1 MFVNAQ
7 TTTATFEDDSFLSG
21 SDLVIG
27 SLATGAIVAN
37 PDGAGKVLQV
47 TYGDPSGWD
56 NHVGFEVP
64 VGTAKITGGTV
75 TFKFKSDHGAD
86 AGTKGHML
94 KLEGGSNGNIEKGF
108 AVAGD
113 NTWETISVDMS
124 DCSVGNPNGGNCS
137 GQGNS
142 PLGLLKFLIFHWGG
156 GADVPSSN
164 TFYIDD
170 VTWTD
175 GALNAYDAQQTHWE
189 TIVSVGTTWK
199 YIVPNTQPSDSWKN
213 QSFDT
218 SSWLEGPSGI
228 GYGDGDDATVIQQSI
243 SVYMRKEFQVVD
255 TSQIKRTLLDIDY
268 DDAFVAYLNGVEIGR
283 NLLSGSTINFND
295 LAEGLHEAMLF
306 QGNSPDRVFLDKSLL
321 QNGTN
326 TLAVQVHNQSAD
338 SSDMSALPVL
348 SVEVFGNEQI
358 YNETP
363 VWFQEPT
370 PEPVEINFVS
380 SNLPI
385 VMLDTNG
392 EEIPNEPKIS
402 ASIKIIKR
410 PNNERNY
417 VTDQNNNNFVDYEG
431 PIQIEVRGSSSSL
444 FSKKQYALTTYDD
457 AGEKD
462 NVKLLGMPKEN
473 DWILSGLAFD
483 TTFVRDFVSYKLSN
497 SIGQYASRAE
507 YCELLLNGE
516 YKGIYMLLE
525 KLKADDSRI
534 DIKKVDEDDNTLP
547 NITGGYITKADKI
560 EGEEVQAW
568 QMPNYAG
575 WETKYAHEH
584 PKPDEVTTDQ
594 HDYIQGV
601 FFDLDQK
608 SLDANISLSE
618 GYPSIIDIPSF
629 LDFILINELASNPD
643 AYQFS
648 TFFHKDRR
656 GKLRAGPIWDLN
668 LSYGNDLFFWGFN
681 RSKYNVWQFMD
692 GNVGSKFWQNLFN
705 EPLFKC
711 YLAQRWN
718 ELTATGQP
726 LSENKVHELIDQT
739 VSLISEAVD
748 RQELQWDFDIDFTIR
763 VNAMKTFVTQRIAWL
778 SSELSD
784 TSLCEQITT
793 PPLVISKIHY
803 HPPQSDDGDYEFIE
817 ITNNSNNTVNTTGI
831 YFGGIGLSY
840 QFPPGSSIGPNES
853 VLLANNADVFLSF
866 YGLTPYDEFSRKLS
880 NSSQEIRLLD
890 GFGNLI
896 DSVTYLD
903 ESPWPEVA
911 DGEGYYLQLI
921 DLDYDNSLAE
931 NWIASSSSQDLLSF
945 GSADGLPISI
955 YPNSTRDFLYLSS
968 ANGSEIK
975 SIEILNLSGQMVITK
990 SLIKNQ
996 KSLNISELSAGI
1008 YFIKV
1013 NLTNQIIIKKIIK
1026 K

>member
-1 MFVNAQ
+1 MSLIRYSRFLSCSAFFFLFSVNAQ
-7 TTTATFEDDSFLSG
+7 E
-21 SDLVIG
+21 
-27 SLATGAIVAN
+27 
-37 PDGAGKVLQV
+37 
-47 TYGDPSGWD
+47 
-56 NHVGFEVP
+56 
-64 VGTAKITGGTV
+64 
-75 TFKFKSDHGAD
+75 
-86 AGTKGHML
+86 
-94 KLEGGSNGNIEKGF
+94 
-108 AVAGD
+108 
-113 NTWETISVDMS
+113 
-124 DCSVGNPNGGNCS
+124 
-137 GQGNS
+137 
-142 PLGLLKFLIFHWGG
+142 
-156 GADVPSSN
+156 
-164 TFYIDD
+164 
-170 VTWTD
+170 
-175 GALNAYDAQQTHWE
+175 THWE
-189 TIVSVGTTWK
+189 TIVSAGTTWK

-228 GYGDGDDATVIQQSI
+228 GYGDDDDATQIPQSI
-243 SVYMRKEFQVVD
+243 SVYMRKEFQVLD
-255 TSQIKRTLLDIDY
+255 TSQIKRILLDIDY
-268 DDAFVAYLNGVEIGR
+268 DDGFAAYLNGVEIGR
-283 NLLSGSTINFND
+283 NLLSGNPINFND
-295 LAEGLHEAMLF
+295 LAEGHHEAMLY
-306 QGNSPDRVFLDKSLL
+306 QGNSPERFFFVKSLL

-338 SSDMSALPVL
+338 SSDLSASPVL
-348 SVEVFGNEQI
+348 SVEVFGNEKI
-358 YNETP
+358 YNDTP

-370 PEPVEINFVS
+370 PESIEINFTS

-385 VMLDTNG
+385 LMLDTSG
-392 EEIPNEPKIS
+392 EEIPSEPKIP

-410 PNNERNY
+410 PNDQRNY
-417 VTDQNNNNFVDYEG
+417 VTDQNNSDYIDYEG

-547 NITGGYITKADKI
+547 KITGGYITKADKI
-560 EGEEVQAW
+560 EGEEVEAW
-568 QMPNYAG
+568 QMQNYAG

-594 HDYIQGV
+594 HDYIQAV

-608 SLDANISLSE
+608 SLDANVSLSD

-629 LDFILINELASNPD
+629 VDFILINELASNPD

-668 LSYGNDLFFWGFN
+668 LSFGNDLFFWGFD

-705 EPLFKC
+705 EPNFKC
-711 YLAQRWN
+711 YLARRWN
-718 ELTATGQP
+718 QLTATGQP
-726 LSENKVHELIDQT
+726 LSENKIFELIDQT
-739 VSLISEAVD
+739 VSLITEAVG
-748 RQELQWDFDIDFTIR
+748 RQELQWNFDIDFTSRI
-763 VNAMKTFVTQRIAWL
+763 NTMKSFVTQRIAWL
-778 SSELSD
+778 STELSD
-784 TSLCEQITT
+784 TSLCDQITT
-793 PPLVISKIHY
+793 PPLVISRIHY

-817 ITNNSNNTVNTTGI
+817 ITNNSGNTVNTTGI
-831 YFGGIGLSY
+831 YFGGLGLSY
-840 QFPPGSSIGPNES
+840 QFPPGSSIGPNQS

-866 YGLTPYDEFSRKLS
+866 FGKTPFDEYSRKLS
-880 NSSQEIRLLD
+880 NNSQEIRLLD

-896 DSVTYLD
+896 DSVTYRD
-903 ESPWPEVA
+903 EAPWPVEA
-911 DGEGYYLQLI
+911 DGAGAHLVLNNLGADNSQALSWTKSFDYNNLSIIDSNESQLFVYPNPFTKYLYISLTNGQQIEKLNVYSLEGRLISSFNSSKNRDVFVMNNLSQGTYLVEVVSGSKSYIKQLI
-921 DLDYDNSLAE
+921 
-931 NWIASSSSQDLLSF
+931 
-945 GSADGLPISI
+945 
-955 YPNSTRDFLYLSS
+955 R
-968 ANGSEIK
+968 K
-975 SIEILNLSGQMVITK
+975 
-990 SLIKNQ
+990 
-996 KSLNISELSAGI
+996 
-1008 YFIKV
+1008 
-1013 NLTNQIIIKKIIK
+1013 
-1026 K
+1026 

>member
-1 MFVNAQ
+1 MSLIRYSRFLSCSAFFFLFSVNAQ
-7 TTTATFEDDSFLSG
+7 E
-21 SDLVIG
+21 
-27 SLATGAIVAN
+27 
-37 PDGAGKVLQV
+37 
-47 TYGDPSGWD
+47 
-56 NHVGFEVP
+56 
-64 VGTAKITGGTV
+64 
-75 TFKFKSDHGAD
+75 
-86 AGTKGHML
+86 
-94 KLEGGSNGNIEKGF
+94 
-108 AVAGD
+108 
-113 NTWETISVDMS
+113 
-124 DCSVGNPNGGNCS
+124 
-137 GQGNS
+137 
-142 PLGLLKFLIFHWGG
+142 
-156 GADVPSSN
+156 
-164 TFYIDD
+164 
-170 VTWTD
+170 
-175 GALNAYDAQQTHWE
+175 THWE
-189 TIVSVGTTWK
+189 TIVSAGTTWK

-228 GYGDGDDATVIQQSI
+228 GYGDDDDATQIPQSI
-243 SVYMRKEFQVVD
+243 SVYMRKEFQVLD
-255 TSQIKRTLLDIDY
+255 TSQIKRILLDIDY
-268 DDAFVAYLNGVEIGR
+268 DDGFAAYLNGVEIGR
-283 NLLSGSTINFND
+283 NLLSGNPINFND
-295 LAEGLHEAMLF
+295 LAEGHHEAMLY
-306 QGNSPDRVFLDKSLL
+306 QGNSPERLFLVKSLL

-348 SVEVFGNEQI
+348 YVEVFGNEKI
-358 YNETP
+358 YNDTP

-370 PEPVEINFVS
+370 PESIEINFTS

-385 VMLDTNG
+385 LMLDTSG
-392 EEIPNEPKIS
+392 EEIPSEPKIP

-410 PNNERNY
+410 PNDQRNY
-417 VTDQNNNNFVDYEG
+417 ITDQNNSDYIDYEG

-547 NITGGYITKADKI
+547 KITGGYITKADKI
-560 EGEEVQAW
+560 EGEEVEAW
-568 QMPNYAG
+568 QMQNYAG

-594 HDYIQGV
+594 HDYIQAV

-608 SLDANISLSE
+608 SLDANVSLSD

-629 LDFILINELASNPD
+629 VDFILINELASNPD

-668 LSYGNDLFFWGFN
+668 LSFGNDLFFWGFD

-705 EPLFKC
+705 EPNFKC
-711 YLAQRWN
+711 YLARRWN
-718 ELTATGQP
+718 QLTATGQP
-726 LSENKVHELIDQT
+726 LSENKIFELIDQT
-739 VSLISEAVD
+739 VSLITEAVD
-748 RQELQWDFDIDFTIR
+748 RQELQWNFDIDFTSRI
-763 VNAMKTFVTQRIAWL
+763 NTMKSFVTQRIDWL
-778 SSELSD
+778 STELSD
-784 TSLCEQITT
+784 TSLCDQITT
-793 PPLVISKIHY
+793 PPLVISRIHY

-817 ITNNSNNTVNTTGI
+817 ITNNSGNTVNTTGI
-831 YFGGIGLSY
+831 YFGGLGLSY
-840 QFPPGSSIGPNES
+840 QFPPGSSIGPNQS

-866 YGLTPYDEFSRKLS
+866 FGKTPFDEYSRKLS
-880 NSSQEIRLLD
+880 NNSQEIRLLD

-896 DSVTYLD
+896 DSVTYRD
-903 ESPWPEVA
+903 EAPWPVEA
-911 DGEGYYLQLI
+911 DGAGAHLVLNNLGADNSQALSWTKSFDYNNLSIIDSNESQLFVYPNPFTKYLYISLTNGQQIEKLNVYSLEGRLISSFNSSKNRDVFVMNNLSQGTYLVEVVSGSKSYIKQLI
-921 DLDYDNSLAE
+921 
-931 NWIASSSSQDLLSF
+931 
-945 GSADGLPISI
+945 
-955 YPNSTRDFLYLSS
+955 R
-968 ANGSEIK
+968 K
-975 SIEILNLSGQMVITK
+975 
-990 SLIKNQ
+990 
-996 KSLNISELSAGI
+996 
-1008 YFIKV
+1008 
-1013 NLTNQIIIKKIIK
+1013 
-1026 K
+1026 

>member
-1 MFVNAQ
+1 MSLIRYSRFLSCSAFFFLFSVNAQ
-7 TTTATFEDDSFLSG
+7 E
-21 SDLVIG
+21 
-27 SLATGAIVAN
+27 
-37 PDGAGKVLQV
+37 
-47 TYGDPSGWD
+47 
-56 NHVGFEVP
+56 
-64 VGTAKITGGTV
+64 
-75 TFKFKSDHGAD
+75 
-86 AGTKGHML
+86 
-94 KLEGGSNGNIEKGF
+94 
-108 AVAGD
+108 
-113 NTWETISVDMS
+113 
-124 DCSVGNPNGGNCS
+124 
-137 GQGNS
+137 
-142 PLGLLKFLIFHWGG
+142 
-156 GADVPSSN
+156 
-164 TFYIDD
+164 
-170 VTWTD
+170 
-175 GALNAYDAQQTHWE
+175 THWE
-189 TIVSVGTTWK
+189 TIVSAGTTWK

-228 GYGDGDDATVIQQSI
+228 GYGDDDDATQIPQSI
-243 SVYMRKEFQVVD
+243 SVYMRKEFQVLD
-255 TSQIKRTLLDIDY
+255 TSQIKRILLDIDY
-268 DDAFVAYLNGVEIGR
+268 DDGFAAYLNGVEIGR
-283 NLLSGSTINFND
+283 NLLSGNPINFND
-295 LAEGLHEAMLF
+295 LAEGHHEAMLY
-306 QGNSPDRVFLDKSLL
+306 QGNSPERFFFVKSLL

-348 SVEVFGNEQI
+348 YVEVFGNEKI
-358 YNETP
+358 YNDTP

-370 PEPVEINFVS
+370 PESIEINFTS

-385 VMLDTNG
+385 LMLDTSG
-392 EEIPNEPKIS
+392 EEIPSEPKIP

-410 PNNERNY
+410 PNDQRNY
-417 VTDQNNNNFVDYEG
+417 ITDQNNSDYIDYEG

-547 NITGGYITKADKI
+547 KITGGYITKADKI
-560 EGEEVQAW
+560 EGEEVEAW
-568 QMPNYAG
+568 QMQNYAG

-594 HDYIQGV
+594 HDYIQAV

-608 SLDANISLSE
+608 SLDANVSLSD

-629 LDFILINELASNPD
+629 VDFILINELASNPD

-668 LSYGNDLFFWGFN
+668 LSFGNDLFFWGFD

-705 EPLFKC
+705 EPNFKC
-711 YLAQRWN
+711 YLARRWN
-718 ELTATGQP
+718 QLTATGQP
-726 LSENKVHELIDQT
+726 LSENKIFELIDQT
-739 VSLISEAVD
+739 VSLITEAVD
-748 RQELQWDFDIDFTIR
+748 RQELQWNFDIDFTSRI
-763 VNAMKTFVTQRIAWL
+763 NTMKSFVTQRIAWL
-778 SSELSD
+778 STELSD
-784 TSLCEQITT
+784 TSLCDQITT
-793 PPLVISKIHY
+793 PPLVISRIHY

-817 ITNNSNNTVNTTGI
+817 ITNNSGNTVNTTGI
-831 YFGGIGLSY
+831 YFGGLGLSY
-840 QFPPGSSIGPNES
+840 QFPPGSSIGPNQS

-866 YGLTPYDEFSRKLS
+866 FGKTPFDEYSRKLS
-880 NSSQEIRLLD
+880 NNSQEIRLLD

-896 DSVTYLD
+896 DSVTYRD
-903 ESPWPEVA
+903 EAPWPVEA
-911 DGEGYYLQLI
+911 DGAGAHLVLNNLGADNSQALSWTKSFDYNNLSIIDSNESQLFVYPNPFTKYLYISLTNGQQIEKLNVYSLEGRLISSFNSSKNRDVFVMNNLSQGTYLVEVVSGSKSYIKQLI
-921 DLDYDNSLAE
+921 
-931 NWIASSSSQDLLSF
+931 
-945 GSADGLPISI
+945 
-955 YPNSTRDFLYLSS
+955 R
-968 ANGSEIK
+968 K
-975 SIEILNLSGQMVITK
+975 
-990 SLIKNQ
+990 
-996 KSLNISELSAGI
+996 
-1008 YFIKV
+1008 
-1013 NLTNQIIIKKIIK
+1013 
-1026 K
+1026 

>member
-1 MFVNAQ
+1 MSLIRYSRFLSCSAFFFLFSVNAQ
-7 TTTATFEDDSFLSG
+7 E
-21 SDLVIG
+21 
-27 SLATGAIVAN
+27 
-37 PDGAGKVLQV
+37 
-47 TYGDPSGWD
+47 
-56 NHVGFEVP
+56 
-64 VGTAKITGGTV
+64 
-75 TFKFKSDHGAD
+75 
-86 AGTKGHML
+86 
-94 KLEGGSNGNIEKGF
+94 
-108 AVAGD
+108 
-113 NTWETISVDMS
+113 
-124 DCSVGNPNGGNCS
+124 
-137 GQGNS
+137 
-142 PLGLLKFLIFHWGG
+142 
-156 GADVPSSN
+156 
-164 TFYIDD
+164 
-170 VTWTD
+170 
-175 GALNAYDAQQTHWE
+175 THWE
-189 TIVSVGTTWK
+189 TIVSAGTTWK

-228 GYGDGDDATVIQQSI
+228 GYGDDDDATQIPQSI
-243 SVYMRKEFQVVD
+243 SVYMRKEFQVLD
-255 TSQIKRTLLDIDY
+255 TSQIKRILLDIDY
-268 DDAFVAYLNGVEIGR
+268 DDGFAAYLNGVEIGR
-283 NLLSGSTINFND
+283 NLLSGNPINFND
-295 LAEGLHEAMLF
+295 LAEGHHEAMLY
-306 QGNSPDRVFLDKSLL
+306 QGNSPERFFFVKSLL

-338 SSDMSALPVL
+338 SSDLSASPVL
-348 SVEVFGNEQI
+348 SVEVFGNEKI
-358 YNETP
+358 YNDTP

-370 PEPVEINFVS
+370 PESIEINFTS

-385 VMLDTNG
+385 LMLDTSG
-392 EEIPNEPKIS
+392 EEIPSEPKIP

-410 PNNERNY
+410 PNDQRNY
-417 VTDQNNNNFVDYEG
+417 VTDQNNSDYIDYEG

-547 NITGGYITKADKI
+547 KITGGYITKADKI
-560 EGEEVQAW
+560 EGEEVEAW
-568 QMPNYAG
+568 QMQNYAG

-594 HDYIQGV
+594 HDYIQAV

-608 SLDANISLSE
+608 SLDANVSLSD

-629 LDFILINELASNPD
+629 VDFILINELASNPD

-668 LSYGNDLFFWGFN
+668 LSFGNDLFFWGFD

-705 EPLFKC
+705 EPNFKC
-711 YLAQRWN
+711 YLARRWN
-718 ELTATGQP
+718 QLTATGQP
-726 LSENKVHELIDQT
+726 LSENKIFELIDQT
-739 VSLISEAVD
+739 VSLITEAVD
-748 RQELQWDFDIDFTIR
+748 RQELQWNFDIDFTSRI
-763 VNAMKTFVTQRIAWL
+763 NTMKSFVTQRIAWL
-778 SSELSD
+778 STELSD
-784 TSLCEQITT
+784 TSLCDQITT
-793 PPLVISKIHY
+793 PPLVISRIHY

-817 ITNNSNNTVNTTGI
+817 ITNNSGNTVNTTGI
-831 YFGGIGLSY
+831 YFGGLGLSY
-840 QFPPGSSIGPNES
+840 QFPPGSSIGPNQS

-866 YGLTPYDEFSRKLS
+866 FGKTPFDEYSRKLS
-880 NSSQEIRLLD
+880 NNSQEIRLLD

-896 DSVTYLD
+896 DSVTYRD
-903 ESPWPEVA
+903 EAPWPVEA
-911 DGEGYYLQLI
+911 DGAGAHLVLNNLGADNSQALSWTKSFDYNNLSIIDSNESQLFVYPNPFTKYLYISLTNGQQIEKLNVYSLEGRLISSFNSSKNRDVFVMNNLSQGTYLVEVVSGSKSYIKQLI
-921 DLDYDNSLAE
+921 
-931 NWIASSSSQDLLSF
+931 
-945 GSADGLPISI
+945 
-955 YPNSTRDFLYLSS
+955 R
-968 ANGSEIK
+968 K
-975 SIEILNLSGQMVITK
+975 
-990 SLIKNQ
+990 
-996 KSLNISELSAGI
+996 
-1008 YFIKV
+1008 
-1013 NLTNQIIIKKIIK
+1013 
-1026 K
+1026 

>member
-1 MFVNAQ
+1 MSLIRYSRFLSCSAFFFLLSVNAQ
-7 TTTATFEDDSFLSG
+7 E
-21 SDLVIG
+21 
-27 SLATGAIVAN
+27 
-37 PDGAGKVLQV
+37 
-47 TYGDPSGWD
+47 
-56 NHVGFEVP
+56 
-64 VGTAKITGGTV
+64 
-75 TFKFKSDHGAD
+75 
-86 AGTKGHML
+86 
-94 KLEGGSNGNIEKGF
+94 
-108 AVAGD
+108 
-113 NTWETISVDMS
+113 
-124 DCSVGNPNGGNCS
+124 
-137 GQGNS
+137 
-142 PLGLLKFLIFHWGG
+142 
-156 GADVPSSN
+156 
-164 TFYIDD
+164 
-170 VTWTD
+170 
-175 GALNAYDAQQTHWE
+175 THWE
-189 TIVSVGTTWK
+189 TIVSAGTTWK

-228 GYGDGDDATVIQQSI
+228 GYGDDDDSTQIPQSI
-243 SVYMRKEFQVVD
+243 SVYMRKEFQVLD
-255 TSQIKRTLLDIDY
+255 TSKIKRILLDIDY
-268 DDAFVAYLNGVEIGR
+268 DDGFAAYLNGVEIGR
-283 NLLSGSTINFND
+283 NLLSGNPINFND
-295 LAEGLHEAMLF
+295 LAEGHHEAMLY
-306 QGNSPDRVFLDKSLL
+306 QGNSPERFFFVKSLL

-358 YNETP
+358 YNDTP

-370 PEPVEINFVS
+370 PESIEINFTS

-385 VMLDTNG
+385 LMLDTSG
-392 EEIPNEPKIS
+392 EEIPSEPKIP

-410 PNNERNY
+410 PNDQRNY
-417 VTDQNNNNFVDYEG
+417 VTDQNNSDYIDYEG
-431 PIQIEVRGSSSSL
+431 PIKIEVRGSSSSL

-457 AGEKD
+457 EGEKD

-547 NITGGYITKADKI
+547 KITGGYITKADKI
-560 EGEEVQAW
+560 EGEEVEAW
-568 QMPNYAG
+568 QMQNYAG

-594 HDYIQGV
+594 HDYIQAV

-608 SLDANISLSE
+608 SLDANVSLSD

-629 LDFILINELASNPD
+629 VDFILINELASNPD

-668 LSYGNDLFFWGFN
+668 LSFGNDLFFWGFD

-705 EPLFKC
+705 EPNFKC
-711 YLAQRWN
+711 YLARRWN
-718 ELTATGQP
+718 QLTATGQP
-726 LSENKVHELIDQT
+726 LSENKIFELIDQT
-739 VSLISEAVD
+739 VSLITEAVD
-748 RQELQWDFDIDFTIR
+748 RQELQWNFDIDFTSRI
-763 VNAMKTFVTQRIAWL
+763 NTMKSFVTQRIAWL
-778 SSELSD
+778 STELSD
-784 TSLCEQITT
+784 TSLCDQITT
-793 PPLVISKIHY
+793 PPLVISRIHY

-817 ITNNSNNTVNTTGI
+817 ITNNSGNTVNTTGI
-831 YFGGIGLSY
+831 YFGGLGLSY
-840 QFPPGSSIGPNES
+840 QFPPGSSIGPNQS

-866 YGLTPYDEFSRKLS
+866 FGKTPFDEYSRKLS
-880 NSSQEIRLLD
+880 NNSQEIRLLD

-896 DSVTYLD
+896 DSVTYRD
-903 ESPWPEVA
+903 EAPWPVEA
-911 DGEGYYLQLI
+911 DGAGAHLVLNNLGADNSQALSWTKSFDYNNLSIIDSNESQLFVYPNPFTKYLYISLTNGQQIEKLNVYSLEGRLISSFNSSKNRDVFVMNNLSQGTYLIEVVSGSKSYIKQLI
-921 DLDYDNSLAE
+921 
-931 NWIASSSSQDLLSF
+931 
-945 GSADGLPISI
+945 
-955 YPNSTRDFLYLSS
+955 R
-968 ANGSEIK
+968 K
-975 SIEILNLSGQMVITK
+975 
-990 SLIKNQ
+990 
-996 KSLNISELSAGI
+996 
-1008 YFIKV
+1008 
-1013 NLTNQIIIKKIIK
+1013 
-1026 K
+1026 

>member
-1 MFVNAQ
+1 MSLIRYSRFLSCSAFFFLFSVNAQ
-7 TTTATFEDDSFLSG
+7 E
-21 SDLVIG
+21 
-27 SLATGAIVAN
+27 
-37 PDGAGKVLQV
+37 
-47 TYGDPSGWD
+47 
-56 NHVGFEVP
+56 
-64 VGTAKITGGTV
+64 
-75 TFKFKSDHGAD
+75 
-86 AGTKGHML
+86 
-94 KLEGGSNGNIEKGF
+94 
-108 AVAGD
+108 
-113 NTWETISVDMS
+113 
-124 DCSVGNPNGGNCS
+124 
-137 GQGNS
+137 
-142 PLGLLKFLIFHWGG
+142 
-156 GADVPSSN
+156 
-164 TFYIDD
+164 
-170 VTWTD
+170 
-175 GALNAYDAQQTHWE
+175 THWE
-189 TIVSVGTTWK
+189 TIVSAGTTWK

-228 GYGDGDDATVIQQSI
+228 GYGDDDDATQMPQSI
-243 SVYMRKEFQVVD
+243 SVYMRKEFQVLD
-255 TSQIKRTLLDIDY
+255 TSQIKRILLDIDY
-268 DDAFVAYLNGVEIGR
+268 DDGFAAYLNGVEIGR
-283 NLLSGSTINFND
+283 NLLSGNPINFND
-295 LAEGLHEAMLF
+295 LAEGHHEAMLY
-306 QGNSPDRVFLDKSLL
+306 QGNSPERLFFVKSLL

-358 YNETP
+358 YNDTP

-370 PEPVEINFVS
+370 PESIEINFTS

-385 VMLDTNG
+385 LMLDTSG
-392 EEIPNEPKIS
+392 EEIPSEPKIP

-410 PNNERNY
+410 PNDQRNY
-417 VTDQNNNNFVDYEG
+417 VTDQNNSDYIDYEG

-547 NITGGYITKADKI
+547 KITGGYITKADKI
-560 EGEEVQAW
+560 EGEEVEAW
-568 QMPNYAG
+568 QMQNYAG

-594 HDYIQGV
+594 HDYIQAV

-608 SLDANISLSE
+608 SLDANVSLSD

-629 LDFILINELASNPD
+629 VDFILINELASNPD

-668 LSYGNDLFFWGFN
+668 LSFGNDLFFWGFD

-705 EPLFKC
+705 EPNFKC
-711 YLAQRWN
+711 YLARRWN
-718 ELTATGQP
+718 QLTATGQP
-726 LSENKVHELIDQT
+726 LSENKIFELIDQT
-739 VSLISEAVD
+739 VSLITEAVD
-748 RQELQWDFDIDFTIR
+748 RQELQWNFDIDFTSRI
-763 VNAMKTFVTQRIAWL
+763 NAMKSFVTQRIAWL
-778 SSELSD
+778 STELSD
-784 TSLCEQITT
+784 TSLCDQITT
-793 PPLVISKIHY
+793 PPLVISRIHY

-817 ITNNSNNTVNTTGI
+817 ITNNSSNTVNTTGI
-831 YFGGIGLSY
+831 YFGGLGLSY
-840 QFPPGSSIGPNES
+840 QFPPGSSIGPNQS

-866 YGLTPYDEFSRKLS
+866 FGKTPFDEYSRKLS
-880 NSSQEIRLLD
+880 NNSQEIRLLD

-896 DSVTYLD
+896 DSVTYRD
-903 ESPWPEVA
+903 EAPWPIEA
-911 DGEGYYLQLI
+911 DGAGAHLVLNNLGVDNSQALSWTKSFDYNNLSISDSNESQLFVYPNPFTKYLYVSLTNGQQIEKLNVYSLEGRLISSFNSSKNRDVFVMNNLSQGTYLVEVVSGSKSYIKQLI
-921 DLDYDNSLAE
+921 
-931 NWIASSSSQDLLSF
+931 
-945 GSADGLPISI
+945 
-955 YPNSTRDFLYLSS
+955 R
-968 ANGSEIK
+968 K
-975 SIEILNLSGQMVITK
+975 
-990 SLIKNQ
+990 
-996 KSLNISELSAGI
+996 
-1008 YFIKV
+1008 
-1013 NLTNQIIIKKIIK
+1013 
-1026 K
+1026 

>member
-1 MFVNAQ
+1 MSLIRYSRFLSCSAFFFLFSVNAQ
-7 TTTATFEDDSFLSG
+7 E
-21 SDLVIG
+21 
-27 SLATGAIVAN
+27 
-37 PDGAGKVLQV
+37 
-47 TYGDPSGWD
+47 
-56 NHVGFEVP
+56 
-64 VGTAKITGGTV
+64 
-75 TFKFKSDHGAD
+75 
-86 AGTKGHML
+86 
-94 KLEGGSNGNIEKGF
+94 
-108 AVAGD
+108 
-113 NTWETISVDMS
+113 
-124 DCSVGNPNGGNCS
+124 
-137 GQGNS
+137 
-142 PLGLLKFLIFHWGG
+142 
-156 GADVPSSN
+156 
-164 TFYIDD
+164 
-170 VTWTD
+170 
-175 GALNAYDAQQTHWE
+175 THWE
-189 TIVSVGTTWK
+189 TIVSAGTTWK

-228 GYGDGDDATVIQQSI
+228 GYGDDDDATQIPQSI
-243 SVYMRKEFQVVD
+243 SVYMRKEFQVLD
-255 TSQIKRTLLDIDY
+255 TSQIKRILLDIDY
-268 DDAFVAYLNGVEIGR
+268 DDGFVAYLNGVEIGR
-283 NLLSGSTINFND
+283 NLLSGNSINFND
-295 LAEGLHEAMLF
+295 LAEGYHEAMLY
-306 QGNSPDRVFLDKSLL
+306 QGNSPERLFFVKSLL

-358 YNETP
+358 YNDTP

-370 PEPVEINFVS
+370 PESIEINFTS

-385 VMLDTNG
+385 LMLDTSG
-392 EEIPNEPKIS
+392 EEIPSEPKIP

-410 PNNERNY
+410 PNDQRNY
-417 VTDQNNNNFVDYEG
+417 VTDQNNSDYIDYEG

-516 YKGIYMLLE
+516 YKGLYMLLE

-547 NITGGYITKADKI
+547 KITGGYITKADKI
-560 EGEEVQAW
+560 EGEEVEAW
-568 QMPNYAG
+568 QMQNYAG

-594 HDYIQGV
+594 HDYIQAV

-608 SLDANISLSE
+608 SLDANVSLSD

-629 LDFILINELASNPD
+629 VDFILINELASNPD

-668 LSYGNDLFFWGFN
+668 LSFGNDLFFWGFD

-705 EPLFKC
+705 EPNFKC
-711 YLAQRWN
+711 YLARRWN
-718 ELTATGQP
+718 QLTATGQP
-726 LSENKVHELIDQT
+726 LSENKIFELIDQT
-739 VSLISEAVD
+739 VSLITEAVD
-748 RQELQWDFDIDFTIR
+748 RQELQWNFDIDFTSRI
-763 VNAMKTFVTQRIAWL
+763 NAMKSFVTQRIAWL
-778 SSELSD
+778 STELSD
-784 TSLCEQITT
+784 TSLCDQITT
-793 PPLVISKIHY
+793 PPLVISRIHY

-817 ITNNSNNTVNTTGI
+817 ITNNSSNTVNSTGI
-831 YFGGIGLSY
+831 YFGGLGLSY
-840 QFPPGSSIGPNES
+840 QFPPGSSIGPNQS
-853 VLLANNADVFLSF
+853 VLLANNADLFLSF
-866 YGLTPYDEFSRKLS
+866 FGKTPFDEYSRKLS
-880 NSSQEIRLLD
+880 NNSQEIRLLD

-896 DSVTYLD
+896 DSVTYRD
-903 ESPWPEVA
+903 EAPWPVEA
-911 DGEGYYLQLI
+911 DGAGAHLVLKNLGVDNSQALSWTKSFDYNNLSISDSNESQLFVYPNPFTKYLYISLTNGQQIEKLNVYSLEGRLISSFNSSKNRDVFVMNNLSQGTYLVEVISGSKSYIKQLI
-921 DLDYDNSLAE
+921 
-931 NWIASSSSQDLLSF
+931 
-945 GSADGLPISI
+945 
-955 YPNSTRDFLYLSS
+955 R
-968 ANGSEIK
+968 K
-975 SIEILNLSGQMVITK
+975 
-990 SLIKNQ
+990 
-996 KSLNISELSAGI
+996 
-1008 YFIKV
+1008 
-1013 NLTNQIIIKKIIK
+1013 
-1026 K
+1026 

>member
-1 MFVNAQ
+1 MSLIRYSRFLSCSAFFFLFSVNAQ
-7 TTTATFEDDSFLSG
+7 E
-21 SDLVIG
+21 
-27 SLATGAIVAN
+27 
-37 PDGAGKVLQV
+37 
-47 TYGDPSGWD
+47 
-56 NHVGFEVP
+56 
-64 VGTAKITGGTV
+64 
-75 TFKFKSDHGAD
+75 
-86 AGTKGHML
+86 
-94 KLEGGSNGNIEKGF
+94 
-108 AVAGD
+108 
-113 NTWETISVDMS
+113 
-124 DCSVGNPNGGNCS
+124 
-137 GQGNS
+137 
-142 PLGLLKFLIFHWGG
+142 
-156 GADVPSSN
+156 
-164 TFYIDD
+164 
-170 VTWTD
+170 
-175 GALNAYDAQQTHWE
+175 THWE
-189 TIVSVGTTWK
+189 TIVSAGTTWK

-228 GYGDGDDATVIQQSI
+228 GYGDDDDATQIPQSI
-243 SVYMRKEFQVVD
+243 SVYMRKEFQVLD
-255 TSQIKRTLLDIDY
+255 TSQIKRILLDIDY
-268 DDAFVAYLNGVEIGR
+268 DDGFAAYLNGVEIGR
-283 NLLSGSTINFND
+283 NLLSGNPINFND
-295 LAEGLHEAMLF
+295 LAEGHHEAMLY
-306 QGNSPDRVFLDKSLL
+306 QGNSPERFFFVKSLL

-348 SVEVFGNEQI
+348 YVEVFGNEKI
-358 YNETP
+358 YNDTP
-363 VWFQEPT
+363 VWFQEPN
-370 PEPVEINFVS
+370 PESIEINFTS

-385 VMLDTNG
+385 LMLDTSG
-392 EEIPNEPKIS
+392 EEIPSEPKIP

-410 PNNERNY
+410 PNDQRNY
-417 VTDQNNNNFVDYEG
+417 ITDQNNSDYIDYEG

-547 NITGGYITKADKI
+547 KITGGYITKADKI
-560 EGEEVQAW
+560 EGEEVEAW
-568 QMPNYAG
+568 QMQNYAG

-594 HDYIQGV
+594 HDYIQAV

-608 SLDANISLSE
+608 SLDANVSLSD

-629 LDFILINELASNPD
+629 VDFILINELASNPD

-668 LSYGNDLFFWGFN
+668 LSFGNDLFFWGFD

-705 EPLFKC
+705 EPNFKC
-711 YLAQRWN
+711 YLARRWN
-718 ELTATGQP
+718 QLTATGQP
-726 LSENKVHELIDQT
+726 LSENKIFELIDQT
-739 VSLISEAVD
+739 VSLITEAVD
-748 RQELQWDFDIDFTIR
+748 RQELQWNFDIDFTSRI
-763 VNAMKTFVTQRIAWL
+763 NTMKSFVTQRIAWL
-778 SSELSD
+778 STELSD
-784 TSLCEQITT
+784 TSLCDQITT
-793 PPLVISKIHY
+793 PPLVISRIHY

-817 ITNNSNNTVNTTGI
+817 ITNNSGNTVNTTGI
-831 YFGGIGLSY
+831 YFGGLGLSY
-840 QFPPGSSIGPNES
+840 QFPPGSSIGPNQS

-866 YGLTPYDEFSRKLS
+866 FGKTPFDEYSRKLS
-880 NSSQEIRLLD
+880 NNSQEIRLLD

-896 DSVTYLD
+896 DSVTYRD
-903 ESPWPEVA
+903 EAPWPVEA
-911 DGEGYYLQLI
+911 DGAGAHLVLNNLGADNSQALSWTKSFDYNNLSIIDSNESQLFVYPNPFTKYLYISLTNGQQIEKLNVYSLEGRLISSFNSSKNRDVFVMNNLSQGTYLVEVVSGSKSYIKQLI
-921 DLDYDNSLAE
+921 
-931 NWIASSSSQDLLSF
+931 
-945 GSADGLPISI
+945 
-955 YPNSTRDFLYLSS
+955 R
-968 ANGSEIK
+968 K
-975 SIEILNLSGQMVITK
+975 
-990 SLIKNQ
+990 
-996 KSLNISELSAGI
+996 
-1008 YFIKV
+1008 
-1013 NLTNQIIIKKIIK
+1013 
-1026 K
+1026 

>member
-1 MFVNAQ
+1 MNAQ
-7 TTTATFEDDSFLSG
+7 E
-21 SDLVIG
+21 
-27 SLATGAIVAN
+27 
-37 PDGAGKVLQV
+37 
-47 TYGDPSGWD
+47 
-56 NHVGFEVP
+56 
-64 VGTAKITGGTV
+64 
-75 TFKFKSDHGAD
+75 
-86 AGTKGHML
+86 
-94 KLEGGSNGNIEKGF
+94 
-108 AVAGD
+108 
-113 NTWETISVDMS
+113 
-124 DCSVGNPNGGNCS
+124 
-137 GQGNS
+137 
-142 PLGLLKFLIFHWGG
+142 
-156 GADVPSSN
+156 
-164 TFYIDD
+164 
-170 VTWTD
+170 
-175 GALNAYDAQQTHWE
+175 THWE
-189 TIVSVGTTWK
+189 TIVSAGTTWK

-228 GYGDGDDATVIQQSI
+228 GYGDDDDATQIPQSI
-243 SVYMRKEFQVVD
+243 SVYMRKEFQVLD
-255 TSQIKRTLLDIDY
+255 TSKIKRILLDIDY
-268 DDAFVAYLNGVEIGR
+268 DDGFAAYLNGVEIGR
-283 NLLSGSTINFND
+283 NLLSGNPINFND
-295 LAEGLHEAMLF
+295 LAEGHHEAMLY
-306 QGNSPDRVFLDKSLL
+306 QGNSPERLFFVKSLL

-358 YNETP
+358 YNDTP

-370 PEPVEINFVS
+370 PESIEINFTS

-385 VMLDTNG
+385 LMLDTSG
-392 EEIPNEPKIS
+392 EEIPSEPKIP

-410 PNNERNY
+410 PNDQRNY
-417 VTDQNNNNFVDYEG
+417 VTDQNNSDYIDYEG

-547 NITGGYITKADKI
+547 KITGGYITKADKI
-560 EGEEVQAW
+560 EGEEVEAW
-568 QMPNYAG
+568 QMQNYAG

-594 HDYIQGV
+594 HDYIQAV

-608 SLDANISLSE
+608 SLDANVSLSD

-629 LDFILINELASNPD
+629 VDFILINELASNPD

-668 LSYGNDLFFWGFN
+668 LSFGNDLFFWGFD

-705 EPLFKC
+705 EPNFKC
-711 YLAQRWN
+711 YLARRWN
-718 ELTATGQP
+718 QLTATGQP
-726 LSENKVHELIDQT
+726 LSENKIFELIDQT
-739 VSLISEAVD
+739 VSLITEAVD
-748 RQELQWDFDIDFTIR
+748 RQELQWNFDIDFTSRI
-763 VNAMKTFVTQRIAWL
+763 NTMKSFVTQRIAWL
-778 SSELSD
+778 STELSD
-784 TSLCEQITT
+784 TSLCDQITT
-793 PPLVISKIHY
+793 PPLVISRIHY

-817 ITNNSNNTVNTTGI
+817 ITNNSGNTVNTTGI
-831 YFGGIGLSY
+831 YFGGLGLSY
-840 QFPPGSSIGPNES
+840 QFPPGSSIGPNQS

-866 YGLTPYDEFSRKLS
+866 YGKTPFDEYSRKLS
-880 NSSQEIRLLD
+880 NNSQEIRLLD

-896 DSVTYLD
+896 DSLTYRDEAPWPVEADGAGAHLVLNNLGADNSQALSWTKSFDYSNLSIIDSNENQLFVYPNPFTKYLYISLTNGQQIEKLNVYSLEGRLISSFNSSKNRDVFVMNNLSQGTYLV
-903 ESPWPEVA
+903 EVVS
-911 DGEGYYLQLI
+911 GSNSYIKQLI
-921 DLDYDNSLAE
+921 
-931 NWIASSSSQDLLSF
+931 
-945 GSADGLPISI
+945 
-955 YPNSTRDFLYLSS
+955 R
-968 ANGSEIK
+968 K
-975 SIEILNLSGQMVITK
+975 
-990 SLIKNQ
+990 
-996 KSLNISELSAGI
+996 
-1008 YFIKV
+1008 
-1013 NLTNQIIIKKIIK
+1013 
-1026 K
+1026 

>member
-1 MFVNAQ
+1 MSLIRYSRFLSCSAFFFLFSVNAQ
-7 TTTATFEDDSFLSG
+7 E
-21 SDLVIG
+21 
-27 SLATGAIVAN
+27 
-37 PDGAGKVLQV
+37 
-47 TYGDPSGWD
+47 
-56 NHVGFEVP
+56 
-64 VGTAKITGGTV
+64 
-75 TFKFKSDHGAD
+75 
-86 AGTKGHML
+86 
-94 KLEGGSNGNIEKGF
+94 
-108 AVAGD
+108 
-113 NTWETISVDMS
+113 
-124 DCSVGNPNGGNCS
+124 
-137 GQGNS
+137 
-142 PLGLLKFLIFHWGG
+142 
-156 GADVPSSN
+156 
-164 TFYIDD
+164 
-170 VTWTD
+170 
-175 GALNAYDAQQTHWE
+175 THWE
-189 TIVSVGTTWK
+189 TIVSAGTTWK

-228 GYGDGDDATVIQQSI
+228 GYGDDDDATQIPQSI
-243 SVYMRKEFQVVD
+243 SVYMRKEFQVLD
-255 TSQIKRTLLDIDY
+255 TSQIKRILLDIDY
-268 DDAFVAYLNGVEIGR
+268 DDGFAAYLNGVEIGR
-283 NLLSGSTINFND
+283 NLLSGNPINFND
-295 LAEGLHEAMLF
+295 LAEGHHEAMLY
-306 QGNSPDRVFLDKSLL
+306 QGNSPERLFLVKSLL

-348 SVEVFGNEQI
+348 YVEVFGNEKI
-358 YNETP
+358 YNDTP

-370 PEPVEINFVS
+370 PESIEINFTS

-385 VMLDTNG
+385 LMLDTSG
-392 EEIPNEPKIS
+392 EEIPSEPKIP

-410 PNNERNY
+410 PNDQRNY
-417 VTDQNNNNFVDYEG
+417 VTDQNNSDYIDYEG

-547 NITGGYITKADKI
+547 KITGGYITKADKI
-560 EGEEVQAW
+560 EGEEVEAW
-568 QMPNYAG
+568 QMQNYAG

-594 HDYIQGV
+594 HDYIQAV

-608 SLDANISLSE
+608 SLDANVSLSD

-629 LDFILINELASNPD
+629 VDFILINELASNPD

-668 LSYGNDLFFWGFN
+668 LSFGNDLFFWGFD

-705 EPLFKC
+705 EPNFKC
-711 YLAQRWN
+711 YLARRWN
-718 ELTATGQP
+718 QLTATGQP
-726 LSENKVHELIDQT
+726 LSENKIFELIDQT
-739 VSLISEAVD
+739 VSLITEAVN
-748 RQELQWDFDIDFTIR
+748 RQELQWNFDIDFTSRI
-763 VNAMKTFVTQRIAWL
+763 NTMKSFVTQRIDWL
-778 SSELSD
+778 STELSD
-784 TSLCEQITT
+784 TSLCDQITT
-793 PPLVISKIHY
+793 PPLVISRIHY

-817 ITNNSNNTVNTTGI
+817 ITNNSGNTVNTTGI
-831 YFGGIGLSY
+831 YFGGLGLSY
-840 QFPPGSSIGPNES
+840 QFPPGSSIGPNQS

-866 YGLTPYDEFSRKLS
+866 FGKTPFDEYSRKLS
-880 NSSQEIRLLD
+880 NNSQEIRLLD

-896 DSVTYLD
+896 DSVTYRD
-903 ESPWPEVA
+903 EAPWPVEA
-911 DGEGYYLQLI
+911 DGAGAHLVLNNLGADNSQALSWTKSFDYNNLSIIDSNESQLFVYPNPFTKYLYISLTNGQQIEKLNVYSLEGRLISSFNSSKNRDVFVMNNLSQGTYLVEVVSGSKSYIKQLI
-921 DLDYDNSLAE
+921 
-931 NWIASSSSQDLLSF
+931 
-945 GSADGLPISI
+945 
-955 YPNSTRDFLYLSS
+955 R
-968 ANGSEIK
+968 K
-975 SIEILNLSGQMVITK
+975 
-990 SLIKNQ
+990 
-996 KSLNISELSAGI
+996 
-1008 YFIKV
+1008 
-1013 NLTNQIIIKKIIK
+1013 
-1026 K
+1026 

>member
-1 MFVNAQ
+1 MSLIRYSRFLSCSAFFFLFSVNAQ
-7 TTTATFEDDSFLSG
+7 E
-21 SDLVIG
+21 
-27 SLATGAIVAN
+27 
-37 PDGAGKVLQV
+37 
-47 TYGDPSGWD
+47 
-56 NHVGFEVP
+56 
-64 VGTAKITGGTV
+64 
-75 TFKFKSDHGAD
+75 
-86 AGTKGHML
+86 
-94 KLEGGSNGNIEKGF
+94 
-108 AVAGD
+108 
-113 NTWETISVDMS
+113 
-124 DCSVGNPNGGNCS
+124 
-137 GQGNS
+137 
-142 PLGLLKFLIFHWGG
+142 
-156 GADVPSSN
+156 
-164 TFYIDD
+164 
-170 VTWTD
+170 
-175 GALNAYDAQQTHWE
+175 THWE
-189 TIVSVGTTWK
+189 TIVSAGTTWK

-228 GYGDGDDATVIQQSI
+228 GYGDDDDATQIPQSI
-243 SVYMRKEFQVVD
+243 SVYMRKEFQVLD
-255 TSQIKRTLLDIDY
+255 TSQIKRILLDIDY
-268 DDAFVAYLNGVEIGR
+268 DDGFAAYLNGVEIGR
-283 NLLSGSTINFND
+283 NLLSGNPINFND
-295 LAEGLHEAMLF
+295 LAEGHHEAMLY
-306 QGNSPDRVFLDKSLL
+306 QGNSPERFFFVKSLL

-348 SVEVFGNEQI
+348 YVEVFGNEKI
-358 YNETP
+358 YNDTP
-363 VWFQEPT
+363 VWFQEPN
-370 PEPVEINFVS
+370 PESIEINFTS

-385 VMLDTNG
+385 LMLDTSG
-392 EEIPNEPKIS
+392 EEIPSEPKIP

-410 PNNERNY
+410 PNDQRNY
-417 VTDQNNNNFVDYEG
+417 VTDQNNSDYIDYEG

-547 NITGGYITKADKI
+547 KITGGYITKADKI
-560 EGEEVQAW
+560 EGEEVEAW
-568 QMPNYAG
+568 QMQNYAG

-594 HDYIQGV
+594 HDYIQAV

-608 SLDANISLSE
+608 SLDANVSLSD

-629 LDFILINELASNPD
+629 VDFILINELASNPD

-668 LSYGNDLFFWGFN
+668 LSFGNDLFFWGFD

-705 EPLFKC
+705 EPNFKC
-711 YLAQRWN
+711 YLARRWN
-718 ELTATGQP
+718 QLTATGQP
-726 LSENKVHELIDQT
+726 LSENKIFELIDQT
-739 VSLISEAVD
+739 VSLITEAVD
-748 RQELQWDFDIDFTIR
+748 RQELQWNFDIDFTSRI
-763 VNAMKTFVTQRIAWL
+763 NTMKSFVTQRIDWL
-778 SSELSD
+778 STELSD
-784 TSLCEQITT
+784 TSLCDQITT
-793 PPLVISKIHY
+793 PPLVISRIHY

-817 ITNNSNNTVNTTGI
+817 ITNNSGNTVNTTGI
-831 YFGGIGLSY
+831 YFGGLGLSY
-840 QFPPGSSIGPNES
+840 QFPPGSSIGPNQS

-866 YGLTPYDEFSRKLS
+866 FGKTPFDEYSRKLS
-880 NSSQEIRLLD
+880 NNSQEIRLLD

-896 DSVTYLD
+896 DSVTYRD
-903 ESPWPEVA
+903 EAPWPVEA
-911 DGEGYYLQLI
+911 DGAGAHLVLNNLGADNSQALSWTKSFDYNNLSIIDSNESQLFVYPNPFTKYLYISLTNGQQIEKLNVYSLEGRLISSFNSSKNRDVFVMNNLSQGTYLVEVVSGSKSYIKQLI
-921 DLDYDNSLAE
+921 
-931 NWIASSSSQDLLSF
+931 
-945 GSADGLPISI
+945 
-955 YPNSTRDFLYLSS
+955 R
-968 ANGSEIK
+968 K
-975 SIEILNLSGQMVITK
+975 
-990 SLIKNQ
+990 
-996 KSLNISELSAGI
+996 
-1008 YFIKV
+1008 
-1013 NLTNQIIIKKIIK
+1013 
-1026 K
+1026 